1 MEVQQLV
8 PTRVYVNI
16 SRHEIVLDNRLYS
29 INLSYT
35 DIKNKP
41 NSIASFSCEHPASA
55 KKLPLNERE
64 VFAQATVKLGRG
76 LTLEPTSGEY
86 YFTCVPA
93 NNALLN
99 ALKNEIANHILEDVR
114 RVHSFSHINI
124 CESVQLSEI
133 A

>member
-1 MEVQQLV
+1 MGVQQLV

-29 INLSYT
+29 INLSYER
-35 DIKNKP
+35 IKSKP
-41 NSIASFSCEHPASA
+41 NSIASFSCEHPANA
-55 KKLPLNERE
+55 KKLLLNERE

-93 NNALLN
+93 NNELLN
-99 ALKNEIANHILEDVR
+99 ALKSEIAKHILEDVR
-114 RVHSFSHINI
+114 QAHSFSHIKI
-124 CESVQLSEI
+124 CELNQLF
-133 A
+133 